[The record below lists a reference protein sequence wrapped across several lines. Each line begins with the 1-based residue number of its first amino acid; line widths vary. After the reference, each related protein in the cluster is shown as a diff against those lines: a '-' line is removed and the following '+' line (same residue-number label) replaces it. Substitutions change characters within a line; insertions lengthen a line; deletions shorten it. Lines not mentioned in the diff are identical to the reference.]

1 MDKTTGFV
9 FHESYYES
17 VKMLGP
23 ADRLAALDALMEY
36 VFTGALPG
44 GDVPDMAK
52 MWFTMARPTVDA
64 STKRYASAVANGKK
78 GGRKPKQKQDD
89 ISVKPKTNLN
99 NNKDKNKDLDIVSP
113 ALQRGET
120 YRSRFDEN
128 GELIDLEF

>member
-1 MDKTTGFV
+1 MEKTTGFV

-23 ADRLAALDALMEY
+23 TDRLAALDVLMEY
-36 VFTGALPG
+36 VFTGALPDD
-44 GDVPDMAK
+44 DVPAMAR

-78 GGRKPKQKQDD
+78 GGRKPKQKEDA
-89 ISVKPKTNLN
+89 IPVKPKSNLN
-99 NNKDKNKDLDIVSP
+99 NNKDKNKDIDIVSP

-128 GELIDLEF
+128 GELIELEF